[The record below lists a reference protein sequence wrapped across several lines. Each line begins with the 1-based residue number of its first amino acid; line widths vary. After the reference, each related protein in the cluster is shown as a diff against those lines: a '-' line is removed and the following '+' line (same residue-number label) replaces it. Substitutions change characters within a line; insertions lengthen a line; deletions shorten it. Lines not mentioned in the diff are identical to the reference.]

1 MDYKEKYE
9 HALNVCKWLL
19 ANNKISE
26 IAATDM
32 FRELIDDEKIR
43 ISLINK
49 FKLLQDPKTHI
60 DPTKWEGID
69 IFKIIAW
76 LEKQGKNEE
85 INEASY
91 RAGIKR
97 VLDNPESYGLEKQGE
112 QKQHLELKA
121 GHWYF
126 CHQAYCERADI
137 LTVKEGETFKC
148 EKDGIVKGLIIK
160 EPEKYFREISTP
172 ADKVEPKF
180 KVGDWV
186 LVCDKTLCQIEKVTD
201 LPGNH
206 FQYWTTDGAWFGDGT
221 EAHLWTIQD
230 AKKGDILQAN
240 KCTLIFDSL
249 AKDIDGNTVISSWYS
264 CDTHTFYGMGPSQPD
279 LWVTEGVV
287 PATKKQRDLLFSK
300 MKKAGYEWDAEKKE
314 LKKIEQE
321 EDAELTDFESVLFSA
336 FSDAWQ
342 EYLSG
347 KEVNV
352 VKWTREHS
360 TELLEVA
367 REQKPAWSEEEKAR
381 IDRIINVLD
390 WAEEKGR
397 ISYSDWEDYVTYV
410 KSLKPQ
416 NKQNTAWSEED
427 EYVFS
432 KFLNWMLIVNPTSST
447 FEKLPKEQ
455 FIERFKSLKE
465 RMKGE

>member
-352 VKWTREHS
+352 AKWTREHS

-367 REQKPAWSEEEKAR
+367 RKPKFCHHEVDFSGCSEEYRKAYYDGWNNCNQQHAQLEVEQKPAWSEEDEMKLTEPLLFSCDGQGNTQIAPR
-381 IDRIINVLD
+381 I
-390 WAEEKGR
+390 
-397 ISYSDWEDYVTYV
+397 
-410 KSLKPQ
+410 
-416 NKQNTAWSEED
+416 
-427 EYVFS
+427 
-432 KFLNWMLIVNPTSST
+432 NWL
-447 FEKLPKEQ
+447 
-455 FIERFKSLKE
+455 KSLKE
-465 RMKGE
+465 RMKGGESDGD